1 MTEEQKSKKPTKNAA
16 EKKIEPEKKSTPEK
30 KKPAE
35 KKDEVEK
42 KILLVSSSPHLTDTS
57 TSRRVMYE
65 VVIGLVPA
73 VVMAVYLFRIQS
85 LIVLLSCLVGCVGTE
100 WLFNVV
106 RKKEQTA
113 LDGSAIVTALIL
125 GLSLPPTLPYWMA
138 IVGSVVAIAIAKMVF
153 GGLGANIFNPAMV
166 GRAFLMACFGLFM
179 TTWTLP
185 VPEMAEQQV
194 QAEAMELQL
203 DTEVAAVTQPTPLAL
218 AKQAIK
224 DAHKEDQADK
234 VTPERVEAEIVS
246 LFWGQTS
253 GSLGE
258 TSAFCWLIG
267 GIFLLV
273 RRTITVHVPL
283 AVLGSALVFATIAW
297 FVNPDVYPEP
307 MVHLCSGGLMMCAF
321 FIATDPVTC
330 PLSKLGRV
338 VFGIGV
344 GALVM
349 LIRLKGGY
357 PEGVMYA
364 VLLMNSMT
372 PLLDRWT
379 RPRTLGGSVAKR

>member
-1 MTEEQKSKKPTKNAA
+1 MTEEKKPQPTKIAA
-16 EKKIEPEKKSTPEK
+16 QEK
-30 KKPAE
+30 
-35 KKDEVEK
+35 V
-42 KILLVSSSPHLTDTS
+42 LLVSPSPHLSDAS
-57 TSRRVMYE
+57 TSRRIMYE
-65 VVIGLVPA
+65 VAIGLLPA
-73 VVMAVYLFRIQS
+73 TVMAVYLFRFQS
-85 LIVLLSCLVGCVGTE
+85 LIVLLSCLAGCVGTE
-100 WLFNVV
+100 WIFNVV

-125 GLSLPPTLPYWMA
+125 GLSLPPSLPFWMA
-138 IVGSVVAIAIAKMVF
+138 IVGSVVAVSIAKMVF

-179 TTWTLP
+179 TTWTVP
-185 VPEMAEQQV
+185 VPELARQQV

-224 DAHKEDQADK
+224 DAQKEDLVVK
-234 VTPERVEAEIVS
+234 VKPERVESEIVS
-246 LFWGQTS
+246 LFWGETS

-258 TSAFCWLIG
+258 TSVLCWLIG

-273 RRTITVHVPL
+273 RRTITLHVPL

-297 FVNPDVYPEP
+297 LANPDVYPEP
-307 MVHLCSGGLMMCAF
+307 LVHLCSGGLMMCAF

-338 VFGIGV
+338 IFGIGV
-344 GALVM
+344 GGLVM

-379 RPRTLGGSVAKR
+379 RPRTLGGKVVRR